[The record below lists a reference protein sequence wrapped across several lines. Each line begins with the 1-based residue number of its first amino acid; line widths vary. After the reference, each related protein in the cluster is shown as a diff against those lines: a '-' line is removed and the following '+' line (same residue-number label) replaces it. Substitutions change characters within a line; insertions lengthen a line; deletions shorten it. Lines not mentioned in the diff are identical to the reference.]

1 MYQRGLMRQVVS
13 RRRNGARSALSPQ
26 QWSSRRAISYIPAL
40 LALLLL
46 HCCGD
51 SADRAPFRRRLTT
64 WRISPRWYILG
75 LTLVPLTPQ
84 QESRSPRSGAE
95 SSPSTSSGSP
105 SYRSS

>member
-1 MYQRGLMRQVVS
+1 MIRRHQLPVFLIGSIILGSLSTTVQAGIRQS
-13 RRRNGARSALSPQ
+13 GPPMLLLIALP
-26 QWSSRRAISYIPAL
+26 ISYIPAL

-75 LTLVPLTPQ
+75 LTLVPLTPL
-84 QESRSPRSGAE
+84 GVC
-95 SSPSTSSGSP
+95 
-105 SYRSS
+105 